1 MSKEALTQDEIDA
14 LLKKDA
20 PPVEVGVALPLSPT
34 EEAALTDTLTLALEA
49 GARALGTLLG
59 QNAELRPPSLSGERP
74 QRATEGVGTAILAR
88 IEYTQGITGLIFA
101 QISEWDAL
109 AIADLLIGGDG
120 RGARQLGEVE
130 LSALGE
136 AISQMAGASAT
147 ELSGHLGQRILFSS
161 PEVLSGSDAPGAIET
176 DFGTEEALIKVSS
189 QLVIGDLVDSE
200 LLWLMAPAV
209 GKQLARATPP
219 AAIPEPP
226 PLPGPRM
233 DSAGP
238 RIDSTVPRG
247 GFAPPAGPPP
257 FSDPRLAGPPT
268 TGLPPVPAAAGYPP
282 PQVPPVAVQP
292 VNFGALDRAVPSS
305 EVQNIGLI
313 MDVPLELTVEL
324 GRTRRQIKDI
334 LALGPG
340 SLIELDKL
348 AGEAVDVLVN
358 GKLVAKGEVVV
369 IDENF
374 GVRITDI
381 LSPAERVKGI

>member
-20 PPVEVGVALPLSPT
+20 PPVDVGVALPLSPT

-161 PEVLSGSDAPGAIET
+161 
-176 DFGTEEALIKVSS
+176 
-189 QLVIGDLVDSE
+189 
-200 LLWLMAPAV
+200 
-209 GKQLARATPP
+209 
-219 AAIPEPP
+219 
-226 PLPGPRM
+226 
-233 DSAGP
+233 
-238 RIDSTVPRG
+238 
-247 GFAPPAGPPP
+247 
-257 FSDPRLAGPPT
+257 
-268 TGLPPVPAAAGYPP
+268 
-282 PQVPPVAVQP
+282 
-292 VNFGALDRAVPSS
+292 
-305 EVQNIGLI
+305 
-313 MDVPLELTVEL
+313 
-324 GRTRRQIKDI
+324 
-334 LALGPG
+334 
-340 SLIELDKL
+340 
-348 AGEAVDVLVN
+348 
-358 GKLVAKGEVVV
+358 
-369 IDENF
+369 
-374 GVRITDI
+374 
-381 LSPAERVKGI
+381 